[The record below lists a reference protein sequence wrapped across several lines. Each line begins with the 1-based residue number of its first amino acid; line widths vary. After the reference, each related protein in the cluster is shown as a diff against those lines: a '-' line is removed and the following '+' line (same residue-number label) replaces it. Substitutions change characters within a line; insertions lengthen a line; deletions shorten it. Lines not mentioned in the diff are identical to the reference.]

1 MLLKLSKQ
9 NKMENIK
16 IYGLYIFSLIA
27 PSLTNVSEGLQAIS
41 YLFLIV
47 YTGIQIWQ
55 KLKNL

>member
-1 MLLKLSKQ
+1 
-9 NKMENIK
+9 MENIK

-27 PSLTNVSEGLQAIS
+27 PSLTNVSEGLQAVS

-55 KLKNL
+55 KLKN